1 MHLHNCMK
9 SPEEGVVFSD
19 VAAGVNHQM
28 WVLGTKLV
36 LLERTASVLNHE
48 TIFIHKYGNKLKK
61 AFV

>member
-1 MHLHNCMK
+1 MHLHNCIK

-19 VAAGVNHQM
+19 VAAGFHQM

-36 LLERTASVLNHE
+36 LLERTARVLNHK
-48 TIFIHKYGNKLKK
+48 TIFILKYGNKLRK